1 LKLIYGQDARVAE
14 WVRSRAPHA
23 ENGFEKYVAIGIESE
38 GDLIAGCVYNDF
50 RGHAMHVSIA
60 SSSPRW
66 ATKRTLQALFDYPFR
81 QLHVERLTAYT
92 GKSMASVRT
101 FLVRLG
107 FVEEGVIR
115 KGFADDDAVIYGM
128 LRKECRWIQGQCHEI
143 LAVSTS
149 RA

>member
-1 LKLIYGQDARVAE
+1 MNLIYGRDQEVAE
-14 WVRSRAPHA
+14 WVAQRAPHA
-23 ENGFEKYVAIGIESE
+23 DNGFERYVAIGVEDK

-60 SSSPRW
+60 STTPKW
-66 ATKRTLQALFDYPFR
+66 ASRKVLYAFFGYPFL
-81 QLHVERLTAYT
+81 QCKVERLTAYT
-92 GKSMASVRT
+92 GKSMASVRA

-128 LRKECRWIQGQCHEI
+128 LRSECRWIKGHCHEK
-143 LAVSTS
+143 LPESA
-149 RA
+149 ACA